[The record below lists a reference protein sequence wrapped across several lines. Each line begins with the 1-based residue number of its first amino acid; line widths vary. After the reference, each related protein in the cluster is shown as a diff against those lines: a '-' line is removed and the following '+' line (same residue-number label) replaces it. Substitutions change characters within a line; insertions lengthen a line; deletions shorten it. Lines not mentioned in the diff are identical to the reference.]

1 MKIKKET
8 YVEKLLLKYKDKWYI
23 SKIVL
28 KVLED
33 LKYFIA
39 KLLILNFQYSRK
51 NTSLI
56 LQKIIIFHF
65 FTCQIKCSKTWTEVL
80 KIIGKLITVIKYVF
94 RRIVTRGRYLC
105 VTRLKLNEFVIS
117 PFSKNSLT
125 LLHKTTKK
133 KNQTRQIEI

>member
-1 MKIKKET
+1 MNQLPSENKKET
-8 YVEKLLLKYKDKWYI
+8 YVEKLLFKCKDKWYI

-39 KLLILNFQYSRK
+39 KLLILNCQYSRK
-51 NTSLI
+51 NT
-56 LQKIIIFHF
+56 
-65 FTCQIKCSKTWTEVL
+65 FTKKCSKTWTQVL